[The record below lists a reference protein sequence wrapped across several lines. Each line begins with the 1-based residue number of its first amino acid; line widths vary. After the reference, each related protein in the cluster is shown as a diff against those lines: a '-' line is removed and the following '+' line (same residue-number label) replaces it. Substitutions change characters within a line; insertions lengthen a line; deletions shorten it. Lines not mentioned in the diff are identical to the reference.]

1 MKLLYLENCTWELDF
16 IINDLLF
23 DIKNIEFELFNSSN
37 ICDLIFKHDLI
48 NNNILVLNYCCNL
61 EDVIKTVKIIKPL
74 CIFFLSDEGGNFLP
88 QWLIL
93 ENYTKLFFRQYNF
106 YNINYSSNN
115 FQIPLGYVKNLLNQK
130 QSINL
135 DNKKMNQ
142 RSINASFIGSVKS
155 DRKYMKEIFEK
166 NMRKTYIKFVDN
178 TWDLSNLPF
187 SQKKMFNLYN
197 NSKFV
202 INGRGNF
209 SLDCFRIYEA
219 IVCGAIPVIV
229 GNDLEINETFNYNN
243 NLPPFVFTDSWEKA
257 LFICNELINNP
268 DEIQKK
274 QNQIIF
280 WWKNL
285 LLNINSKIK
294 KILPKIKCNKIE

>member
-37 ICDLIFKHDLI
+37 ICDLIYKHDII
-48 NNNILVLNYCCNL
+48 NNNILVLNYCCKL
-61 EDVIKTVKIIKPL
+61 EEVIKTVKIIKPL
-74 CIFFLSDEGGNFLP
+74 CIFFLSDEGGNILP
-88 QWLIL
+88 HWLIL
-93 ENYTKLFFRQYNF
+93 EKYTKFFFRQYNF
-106 YNINYSSNN
+106 NNINYSTNN

-142 RSINASFIGSVKS
+142 RSINAAFIGSVKS
-155 DRKYMKEIFEK
+155 DRLYMKEIFEK
-166 NMRKTYIKFVDN
+166 SMVKTYIKFVDN

-187 SQKKMFNLYN
+187 SQKKIFNLYN
-197 NSKFV
+197 NTKFI
-202 INGRGNF
+202 INGRGNY

-229 GNDLEINETFNYNN
+229 GSDLEINETFNYNN
-243 NLPPFVFTDSWEKA
+243 NLPPFVFADSWENA
-257 LFICNELINNP
+257 LFICNDLLNNP
-268 DEIQKK
+268 DELQKK

-294 KILPKIKCNKIE
+294 KILPKIK